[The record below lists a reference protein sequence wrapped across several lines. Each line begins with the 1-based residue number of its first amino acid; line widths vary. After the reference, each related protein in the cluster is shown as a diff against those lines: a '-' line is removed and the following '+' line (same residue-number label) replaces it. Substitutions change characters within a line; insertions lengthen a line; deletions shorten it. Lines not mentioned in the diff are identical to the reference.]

1 MFTLISFWS
10 CWHLTIQADPHE
22 DVLNETDTYR
32 EFAPPAHLRDSIAC
46 LWTRRGDGGTV
57 RILPDACSDIV
68 WRSGLPTVVAGPD
81 TGPSFSVTRPGSL
94 IVGVRF
100 LPGAGGP
107 ALGLPLDQLRD
118 QRVELSELGL
128 DREQFLGEDLELAE
142 ALGGVGALAAQLV
155 AAGPPDRAVQAA
167 TVRLLDPRQRVD
179 RLAAEIGL
187 SERQL
192 RRRFR
197 ASVGYG
203 PKTLQRILRL
213 RRFLRSDRQSLGRAA
228 LDAGYADQAHL
239 ARDCR
244 RLTGLAPSGL

>member
-1 MFTLISFWS
+1 M
-10 CWHLTIQADPHE
+10 QADANE
-22 DVLNETDTYR
+22 GVLNETDTYR
-32 EFAPPAHLRDSIAC
+32 EFAPPTQLRNSIAC
-46 LWTRRGDGGTV
+46 LWTRRGDGATV

-68 WRSGLPTVVAGPD
+68 WRSEAPALVAGPD
-81 TGPSFSVTRPGSL
+81 TGPAFATTRPGSL

-107 ALGLPLDQLRD
+107 ALGLPLDELRD
-118 QRVELSELGL
+118 QRIRLSALGL
-128 DREQFLGEDLELAE
+128 DGEQRLGPDLDLAD
-142 ALGGVGALAAQLV
+142 AIRRVSSLAAELV
-155 AAGPPDRAVQAA
+155 AARPPDRAVQAA

-203 PKTLQRILRL
+203 PKTLQRVLRL
-213 RRFLRSDRQSLGRAA
+213 RRFLSSDSESLGRAA
-228 LDAGYADQAHL
+228 YDAGYADQAHL

-244 RLTGLAPSGL
+244 QLTGLPPGRLTAPARDAA